1 MVECEDDSKSSGTVD
16 KTAKIKKTLTN
27 TEILAQAIVFLVA
40 GSETTAT
47 TLGWIT
53 HNLTLN
59 PECQDKLIEEVDAVL
74 DKHVMNCFK
83 FFT

>member
-1 MVECEDDSKSSGTVD
+1 MVECEDDSKSSGAVD
-16 KTAKIKKTLTN
+16 KTAKTKKTLTN

-53 HNLTLN
+53 HNLALN
-59 PECQDKLIEEVDAVL
+59 PECQDRLIEEVDAVL
-74 DKHVMNCFK
+74 DKHVINCFK
-83 FFT
+83 FSS